1 MHKADFEIQ
10 INRVSKV
17 FGKKG
22 FEPDRVY
29 TIWKMSEHMDAP
41 AFSRIVD
48 EMISDFRYAP
58 LPKDFREAIQRR
70 GRFKAEES
78 TPDILECKW
87 CLDSGLI
94 EAHNDEL
101 AFTAFVRCTCEAGKR
116 NQLGKNLPFFTA
128 EMKKDHKFSAP
139 SPKRWK
145 PDDNDNLWVKARL
158 WRQQIEM
165 SEGYW
170 Q

>member
-48 EMISDFRYAP
+48 EMISDFSRIVDEMISDFRYAP

-70 GRFKAEES
+70 GRFQSEDHG
-78 TPDILECKW
+78 PDVLECKW

-94 EAHNDEL
+94 EANNDEL
-101 AFTAFVRCTCEAGKR
+101 GFTAFVRCTCEAGKR

-128 EMKKDHKFSAP
+128 EMKKDHKFG
-139 SPKRWK
+139 
-145 PDDNDNLWVKARL
+145 DNRL
-158 WRQQIEM
+158 K
-165 SEGYW
+165 
-170 Q
+170 